1 MSKAIPFDTIVEA
14 VFEGAQKG
22 IKKYHRM
29 SGGYDV
35 KYMPE
40 SYIQGK
46 IADMLHEYG
55 LPYVTLE
62 TKMSDLAEFGRGSLD
77 RRTCQNDGKRIDVVA
92 WWEKDEPRTLIE
104 VKRYFDRFTCCEDE
118 KRVVSLLKGINSCK
132 EGILVLCASSVNE
145 ETVHSNIDAVN
156 DELEYMWKIGSK
168 RVVKYRGD
176 DWYYGIVCFTIKQ
189 KKLEKK
195 KELK

>member
-62 TKMSDLAEFGRGSLD
+62 TKMSDLAEFGGGGLD
-77 RRTCQNDGKRIDVVA
+77 RRTCQNDGKRVDVVA

-104 VKRYFDRFTCCEDE
+104 VKRYSDSFTCCEDE
-118 KRVVSLLKGINSCK
+118 KRVVSLIKKIDSCK
-132 EGILVLCASSVNE
+132 EGILVLCTSSEVEDKVYND
-145 ETVHSNIDAVN
+145 IDSVGS
-156 DELEYMWKIGSK
+156 ELVEGWKTD
-168 RVVKYRGD
+168 RFVVKKYRGE
-176 DWYYGIVCFTIKQ
+176 DWYYGVACFTIKQ
-189 KKLEKK
+189 KDL
-195 KELK
+195 